1 MTLLLN
7 NSKINFF
14 VNFVFVVKVNFF
26 FSFSNCLTHFTNQLM
41 FERTSLVF

>member
-26 FSFSNCLTHFTNQLM
+26 SFSNCLTHFTNQLM